1 MSKFIL
7 WLLTLILG
15 YIWWKHRRMES
26 AREVSRNDA
35 VSQHAAQELE
45 SMVACARCG
54 VFFPSSEACQSGEQ
68 SYCCPD
74 HAKLGAQH
82 Q

>member
-26 AREVSRNDA
+26 TREVSKDEA
-35 VSQHAAQELE
+35 VSHHPNQQLE
-45 SMVACARCG
+45 SMIACAHCG
-54 VFFPSSEACQSGEQ
+54 VFFPSSEAYQSGEHR
-68 SYCCPD
+68 YCCAD
-74 HAKLGAQH
+74 HAKLGSQH